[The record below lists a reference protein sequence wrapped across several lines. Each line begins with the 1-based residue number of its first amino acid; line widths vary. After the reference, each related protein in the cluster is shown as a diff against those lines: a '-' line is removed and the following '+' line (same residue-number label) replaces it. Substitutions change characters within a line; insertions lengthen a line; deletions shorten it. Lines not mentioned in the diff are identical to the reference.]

1 MAPPEVGR
9 SAPEARCRPSVDA
22 VYRII
27 FTALGN
33 IGHFHFKS
41 TVNGDAYTLAA
52 DAKIDTTIFDYRGN
66 MSSNGAVPSRTPR
79 PVDYKFN
86 YKQKTFLKKKKLK
99 ALNIAFNDGAVSK
112 VTFTPR
118 DELSAKAVP
127 VTPEQLKSVLDP
139 LSGVMALSLT
149 DITKPC
155 SQKLPIYDGKQR
167 FDLVFTPKGRS
178 GGDHVCG
185 VRLVPISGHKP
196 GEGAASVIKG
206 DIVLVMRPVPKAN
219 VAIPYRA
226 DCADHRRH
234 RRAHL
239 RAGRHHH
246 AGPAALR
253 TALIA
258 GQLPPSNR
266 QRASGRLQCA
276 LVSRCA
282 ASIMRLISANVSA
295 MPLPET

>member
-1 MAPPEVGR
+1 MHVFPGHWGIMTYRFWQGAKRTLTALVPAALILVGGATDGWAQR
-9 SAPEARCRPSVDA
+9 AGGQLPATVDA
-22 VYRII
+22 VYRIK
-27 FTALGN
+27 FTALGD

-41 TVNGDAYTLAA
+41 TVNGEAYALAA
-52 DAKIDTTIFDYRGN
+52 DAKIDTAIFDYRGN

-86 YKQKTFLKKKKLK
+86 YKQKTFLKKKKLR
-99 ALNIAFNDGAVSK
+99 ALNIAFNGGAVSK
-112 VTFTPR
+112 VTFQPH

-149 DITKPC
+149 DIAKPC

-196 GEGAASVIKG
+196 GEGAASVVNG

-219 VAIPYRA
+219 VAIPYRLTVPTIVGTA
-226 DCADHRRH
+226 ELTSERVDITMPDQQRF
-234 RRAHL
+234 
-239 RAGRHHH
+239 
-246 AGPAALR
+246 ALR
-253 TALIA
+253 
-258 GQLPPSNR
+258 
-266 QRASGRLQCA
+266 
-276 LVSRCA
+276 
-282 ASIMRLISANVSA
+282 
-295 MPLPET
+295 